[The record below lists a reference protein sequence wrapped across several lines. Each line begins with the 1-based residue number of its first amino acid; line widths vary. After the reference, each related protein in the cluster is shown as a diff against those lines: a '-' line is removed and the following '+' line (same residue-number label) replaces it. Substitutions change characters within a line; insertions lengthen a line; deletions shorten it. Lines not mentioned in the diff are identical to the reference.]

1 MGKYGGRV
9 IHCCHDGE
17 GPIEVVES
25 HGVRSLHFGS
35 AARQS
40 AMALA
45 NPDHI
50 ELPYLR
56 AMLVGL
62 IMVPA
67 PARILILG
75 LGGGSLP
82 RFLLQQYPETVIEV
96 VELRAALVD
105 VARDYFGLPDCA
117 GLIIRIADGGEYL
130 QQRLTEGNGRY
141 DLILV
146 DVFDDQGLAPMVMRH
161 DFFTALA
168 SLVNI
173 GGVVGVNLWSG
184 HAESFRAVMRLLKLY
199 FPNGAYS
206 LPVMGRGNVVGLGL
220 EATLCTPRLKVCLG
234 RAQTLERRTG
244 IEFSRLVQRLTPPL
258 GR

>member
-9 IHCCHDGE
+9 IHCCHDSE

-35 AARQS
+35 SARQS

-62 IMVPA
+62 AFVPA

-82 RFLLQQYPETVIEV
+82 RFLLQHYPDTVIEV
-96 VELRAALVD
+96 VESRAAMVD
-105 VARDYFGLPDCA
+105 VARDYFGLSDCA
-117 GLIIRIADGGEYL
+117 GLNIRIADGGEYL
-130 QQRLTEGNGRY
+130 QQCLTEGQCRY

-161 DFFTALA
+161 DFFAALA
-168 SLVNI
+168 SLVNV
-173 GGVVGVNLWSG
+173 GGVSAVNLW
-184 HAESFRAVMRLLKLY
+184 RVMRN
-199 FPNGAYS
+199 PSA
-206 LPVMGRGNVVGLGL
+206 P
-220 EATLCTPRLKVCLG
+220 
-234 RAQTLERRTG
+234 
-244 IEFSRLVQRLTPPL
+244 
-258 GR
+258 